1 MEHLIREF
9 GAWLKQGF
17 GWLVDVIVFGC
28 LWGISQVSR
37 LLGTH
42 LGGAPILKIVTLLLV
57 FLLLLY
63 AFYWVFGRFIGVIRW
78 ALDRIAYALGV
89 ILFSAAVVSGV
100 FASAGLSF
108 DGPAARAT
116 QYHAADIGAA
126 LYFIW
131 AVATCRKILPRKSRR
146 WHDPQSTSEDNR
158 ARRRGVAADGAP
170 ESRGAYGI
178 GTCRPSACR
187 SLQMEA
193 PFRRQKEIPWRRS
206 ERYVCLCRP
215 S

>member
-37 LLGTH
+37 LLGTQ
-42 LGGAPILKIVTLLLV
+42 LGSGPILKMVLLVLVLLLI
-57 FLLLLY
+57 LY

-100 FASAGLSF
+100 FASAGL
-108 DGPAARAT
+108 
-116 QYHAADIGAA
+116 
-126 LYFIW
+126 
-131 AVATCRKILPRKSRR
+131 VATVAIWVMGNINLASR
-146 WHDPQSTSEDNR
+146 
-158 ARRRGVAADGAP
+158 
-170 ESRGAYGI
+170 
-178 GTCRPSACR
+178 
-187 SLQMEA
+187 
-193 PFRRQKEIPWRRS
+193 
-206 ERYVCLCRP
+206 
-215 S
+215 